1 MIKINFAIV
10 GENLIDLFKIDDSFE
25 PHVGGSPL
33 NIAVGLSRLGENVSY
48 ITRFSYD
55 FFGEMLKETLRKEN
69 VDISLSVT
77 DDDLHTT
84 LAFAFVDERK
94 VPKFAIWNRSTADSA
109 LSYED
114 LLKVR
119 IDEFDAFHF
128 GSILFA
134 TPAADHIL
142 KFMEDVKKMG
152 KYIFFDPNYR
162 PHIAEDEDKYK
173 ADLLKGWKMADLVK
187 CSMEDAKS
195 IFGLDDFKNIVGVV
209 KSIGK
214 TIITDGENGAY
225 VISKDVDHIP
235 AISVD
240 VVDTTGCGDAF
251 MAGLIHEFAGNNF
264 DEKHL
269 ISASKFGT
277 ITAGMAAQKVGA
289 ITSFP
294 RLEEVKGFLKN
305 LKEGFDG

>member
-1 MIKINFAIV
+1 M
-10 GENLIDLFKIDDSFE
+10 FKIDDSFE

-33 NIAVGLSRLGENVSY
+33 NIAVGLARLGEKVSY
-48 ITRFSYD
+48 ITKFSYD
-55 FFGEMLKETLRKEN
+55 FFGDMLKDTLKSEG

-84 LAFAFVDERK
+84 LAFAFVDEKK
-94 VPKFAIWNRSTADSA
+94 VPKFAIWNRSTADGA

-114 LLKVR
+114 LSKVR

-134 TPAADHIL
+134 TPASDNIL
-142 KFMEDVKKMG
+142 QFMGDVKKKG

-162 PHIAEDEDKYK
+162 PHIAKDEGKYK

-195 IFGLDDFKNIVGVV
+195 IFNLDDFESILKVV

-214 TIITDGENGAY
+214 TVITDGENGAY
-225 VISKDVDHIP
+225 VISKTATHIP
-235 AISVD
+235 AIRVNA
-240 VVDTTGCGDAF
+240 VDTTGCGDAF
-251 MAGLIHEFAGNNF
+251 MAGLIHDFARNDFKEEN
-264 DEKHL
+264 L
-269 ISASKFGT
+269 VSASKFGT
-277 ITAGMAAQKVGA
+277 ITAGMAAQKIGA

-294 RLEEVKGFLKN
+294 KLEEVKRFLEN
-305 LKEGFDG
+305 LKEGFNG

>member
-1 MIKINFAIV
+1 MV

-33 NIAVGLSRLGENVSY
+33 NIAVGIARLGGHVSY
-48 ITRFSYD
+48 ITKFSYD
-55 FFGEMLKETLRKEN
+55 FFGEMLKDTLKQEN
-69 VDISLSVT
+69 VDISLSMT
-77 DDDLHTT
+77 DCDLHTT

-114 LLKVR
+114 LSKIR

-162 PHIAEDEDKYK
+162 PHIAKDENKYK
-173 ADLLKGWKMADLVK
+173 ADLLKGWKLSNIVK

-195 IFGLDDFKNIVGVV
+195 IFNLDDFEDIVEMV

-214 TIITDGENGAY
+214 TVITDGENGAY
-225 VISKDVDHIP
+225 VISKTVTHIP
-235 AISVD
+235 AIRVN

-251 MAGLIHEFAGNNF
+251 MAGFIYEFARNDFN
-264 DEKHL
+264 EENL
-269 ISASKFGT
+269 VSASKFGT
-277 ITAGMAAQKVGA
+277 VTAGMAAQKIGA

-294 RLEEVKGFLKN
+294 KLEEVKRFLKN
-305 LKEGFDG
+305 LKEGSNG